1 MCGIAGFIDLRRQ
14 TPSDD
19 LRALATRM
27 SDTLRHR
34 GPDSEGVW
42 VDATAGIALGHRRL
56 AIIDLS
62 ATGNQPMVSGSGR
75 FVIVYN
81 GELYNF
87 RELRQQFGQSSDCPV
102 TFRGL
107 ADTEVMLACFD
118 RWGVKAALP
127 RFNGMFAFAV
137 WDRQEH
143 ILHLSRDRMGEKPLY
158 YGWVGETFL
167 FGSELKALCAHPE
180 FHGEINRDALML
192 YMRHN
197 CVPAPDSIYRGIC
210 KLPPGNLLSLPREHA
225 AHVMPVPYWSL
236 GEAVARGNAKP
247 FLGTAEEAVNQ
258 LDALLR
264 DAIRIRMLADVPL
277 GGFLSGGVDS
287 STVAALMQAQSSR
300 PVRTFTIGNH
310 ESAYDEARFAAA
322 VARHL
327 GTEHTELYI
336 TPAEALSVIPRL
348 PTMYDEPFADSSQIP
363 TFLVSQ
369 MARQYVTVGLSGDG
383 GDELFGGYN
392 RHVWSN
398 RIWDAVGW
406 LPPAARSLLAGAIR
420 SLTPQVWDKLLGI
433 CAPLLPS
440 RARQRTPG
448 LKLHKIA
455 EMLPVKNRGAL
466 YLRHTSHWAD
476 PGDVVIGGTE
486 AEDRADGQDLQEQ
499 LSDFIQQMMFLDTVT
514 YLPDDILAKVDRAS
528 MAVSLEAR
536 VPFLDH
542 RVVEFAWS
550 LPLALKISH
559 GQGKWLLRELLYRY
573 VPRDLIDRPKTGFGI
588 PIEAWLRG
596 PLRDWAEALLDEQR
610 LKIEGFFNPAPIR
623 KIWAAHLSG
632 QGSWQY
638 HLWDVLMFQAWL
650 EANRQLPGVKLPAV
664 IPGNAVRNTDHSWKQ
679 SRLPQHISSSPA
691 PSV

>member
-1 MCGIAGFIDLRRQ
+1 MCGIAGFVDSRCQ
-14 TPSDD
+14 TPHDD
-19 LRALATRM
+19 LKAIANGM
-27 SDTLRHR
+27 AETLRHR

-42 VDATAGIALGHRRL
+42 VDAAAGIALGHRRL

-62 ATGNQPMVSGSGR
+62 AAGDQPMLSGSGR

-87 RELRQQFGQSSDCPV
+87 QELRGEFAPSSDYPV
-102 TFRGL
+102 TFRGQ

-118 RWGVKAALP
+118 RWGVKASLP
-127 RFNGMFAFAV
+127 RFNGMFAFAA

-158 YGWVGETFL
+158 YGWVGDTFL
-167 FGSELKALCAHPE
+167 FGSELKALCAHPK
-180 FHGEINRDALML
+180 FRGEINREALTL

-197 CVPAPDSIYRGIC
+197 CVPAPHSIYHGIY
-210 KLPPGNLLSLPREHA
+210 KLSPGNLLSLPGDHA
-225 AHVMPVPYWSL
+225 PDAMPVPYWSL
-236 GEAVARGNAKP
+236 GEAVARVSAKP
-247 FLGTAEEAVNQ
+247 FLGTTEEAINE
-258 LDALLR
+258 LDTLLR

-287 STVAALMQAQSSR
+287 SIVTALMQAQSSR
-300 PVRTFTIGNH
+300 PVKTFTIGFREN
-310 ESAYDEARFAAA
+310 AYDEAQSAAA
-322 VARHL
+322 VAQHL
-327 GTEHTELYI
+327 GTEHRELYV
-336 TPAEALSVIPRL
+336 TPAEALSVIPKL

-369 MARQYVTVGLSGDG
+369 MARRYVTVGLSGDG

-406 LPPAARSLLAGAIR
+406 LPLSARSCLAGAVR
-420 SLTPQVWDKLLGI
+420 SLTPQAWDRLFGV
-433 CAPLLPS
+433 CAPFLPGK
-440 RARQRTPG
+440 ANQRNPG

-455 EMLPVKNRGAL
+455 EMLSVEDRGSL

-476 PGDVVIGGTE
+476 PADVVIGGTE
-486 AEDRADGQDLQEQ
+486 SEHRVGLQGLQEQ
-499 LSDFIQQMMFLDTVT
+499 FSDFAQQMMFLDTVT

-536 VPFLDH
+536 VPLLDH

-550 LPLALKISH
+550 LPLSLKIRD
-559 GQGKWLLRELLYRY
+559 GEGKWLLRELLYRY
-573 VPRDLIDRPKTGFGI
+573 VSRDLIDRPKTGFGI

-596 PLRDWAEALLDEQR
+596 PLRDWADALLDEHR
-610 LKIEGFFNPAPIR
+610 LQSEGFFNPAPIR

-632 QGSWQY
+632 RGSWQY

-650 EANRQLPGVKLPAV
+650 EENRQLP
-664 IPGNAVRNTDHSWKQ
+664 D
-679 SRLPQHISSSPA
+679 SRLPGTVSLNAGHTVHPWKQAPLPQDISSSPA